1 MTLYSS
7 RPIWKVNAQNP
18 LPIRIEESHIV
29 VFFIF
34 FLKANETD
42 EKNLE
47 STNIFEILL

>member
-18 LPIRIEESHIV
+18 LPIRIEKSHIV
-29 VFFIF
+29 VFFF